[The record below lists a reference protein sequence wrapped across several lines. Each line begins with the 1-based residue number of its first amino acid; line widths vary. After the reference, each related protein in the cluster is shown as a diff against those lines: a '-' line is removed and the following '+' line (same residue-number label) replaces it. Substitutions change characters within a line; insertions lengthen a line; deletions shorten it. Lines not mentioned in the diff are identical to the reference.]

1 MSVVS
6 RRVAAGVAN
15 PWGRARFLWVW
26 TWLYLSWSLVPVL
39 IAIRI
44 SFNSTRS
51 LVEAQG
57 WSLIWW
63 FSHPTLSAWNRPE
76 LRSALFQSMRLATLT
91 VLIAVPLG
99 VAFALA
105 LDRWRGPLPA
115 SANFLMALSWVM
127 PELMIG
133 VALFLVFS
141 EVLTIVPLGTAGQAI
156 GLITFEM
163 TYPVIIVRAR
173 LLSLEQRYE
182 EAAMDLGASP
192 AGALWRGVIPVLLP
206 AIVASAMIVFVDAID
221 DFVIASWLS
230 GPASS
235 ETVAIR
241 IYSDARGAVTP
252 ALNALGSMMLGTSIV
267 VLAAGGMLYRRLA
280 RRSATTD
287 GAGLTD
293 FVASQ
298 A

>member
-1 MSVVS
+1 MD
-6 RRVAAGVAN
+6 
-15 PWGRARFLWVW
+15 F
-26 TWLYLSWSLVPVL
+26 
-39 IAIRI
+39 
-44 SFNSTRS
+44 
-51 LVEAQG
+51 QG
-57 WSLIWW
+57 WSLLWW
-63 FSHPTLSAWNRPE
+63 WTHPTLSALHRPE
-76 LRSALFQSMRLATLT
+76 LRSALVQSVRLASVT

-115 SANFLMALSWVM
+115 SANFMMALSWVT

-133 VALFLVFS
+133 VALFLVFAHL
-141 EVLTIVPLGTAGQAI
+141 LTFIHLGTMAQSL

-173 LLSLEQRYE
+173 LLAMGRQYE

-192 AGALWRGVIPVLLP
+192 LRSLGRTVMPLLLP

-221 DFVIASWLS
+221 DFVLAAWLS
-230 GPASS
+230 GGGSS

-241 IYSDARGAVTP
+241 IYSDARGSVTP
-252 ALNALGSMMLGTSIV
+252 ALNALGSMMLLTSMV
-267 VLAAGGMLYRRLA
+267 VLAAGGYVYRSLA
-280 RRSATTD
+280 RRRSGPEGSA
-287 GAGLTD
+287 LSD

>member
-1 MSVVS
+1 VS
-6 RRVAAGVAN
+6 ALAKLRN
-15 PWGRARFLWVW
+15 PWGKARFLWVIVW
-26 TWLYLSWSLVPVL
+26 TYIAWSLVPLL

-44 SFNSTRS
+44 SFNQGRS
-51 LVEAQG
+51 LVDFQG

-63 FSHPTLSAWNRPE
+63 WSHPTLSAWHRPE
-76 LRSALFQSMRLATLT
+76 LHSALLQSVKLSVFT
-91 VLIAVPLG
+91 VLVAVPLG
-99 VAFALA
+99 VAFAMA

-115 SANFLMALSWVM
+115 SAGFLMALSWVT
-127 PELMIG
+127 PELTIG
-133 VALFLVFS
+133 VALFLVFQHL
-141 EVLTIVPLGTAGQAI
+141 LTFVHLGTMAQLL

-173 LLSLEQRYE
+173 LLSMGRQYE

-192 AGALWRGVIPVLLP
+192 LQSLKRTVIPLLLP
-206 AIVASAMIVFVDAID
+206 AIVASAMIVFVDSID
-221 DFVIASWLS
+221 DFVLAAWLS

-241 IYSDARGAVTP
+241 IYSDARGSVTP
-252 ALNALGSMMLGTSIV
+252 ALNALGTMMLLTSMT
-267 VLAAGGMLYRRLA
+267 VLFAGGMLYRHLSVRQ
-280 RRSATTD
+280 RSAGDD
-287 GAGLTD
+287 GLSD